1 MISQTGDT
9 RVEGGIEPDDGFRV
23 DVSVFYGPIDLL
35 LYLIRKNELDIHE
48 LSLAQIA
55 REYLEYV
62 DLINL
67 VDLERAGEFIATA
80 SALMKIKSRSLF
92 RSSVDDDE
100 TIESENDPERALIN
114 YLLEFQKL
122 GGAAEKLAEREAER
136 RGVYPRGGEKTR
148 IVDEFARRDNA
159 PDYVLFDLFTA
170 LRDVLSTAPKT
181 SSHEV
186 EVLSITSEMKQREI
200 LDVIAR
206 DGGADF
212 IALVKGQPRIIIV
225 VTFIAMLELIRNG
238 RIRVRQSHQYGRI
251 MLYDPADHTTT
262 DS

>member
-1 MISQTGDT
+1 MMTKTGISG
-9 RVEGGIEPDDGFRV
+9 VEGGIEPDDGFRV
-23 DVSVFYGPIDLL
+23 DVPVFYGPIDLL
-35 LYLIRKNELDIHE
+35 IYLIRKNELDIHE

-62 DLINL
+62 DLIRL
-67 VDLERAGEFIATA
+67 VDLERAGEFISTA

-92 RSSVDDDE
+92 RSSVDDE
-100 TIESENDPERALIN
+100 EAVESENDPERALIN

-136 RGVYPRGGEKTR
+136 RGIYPRGGEKVR
-148 IVDEFARRDNA
+148 IADEFARRDNA
-159 PDYVLFDLFTA
+159 PDYVLFDLFAA
-170 LRDVLSTAPKT
+170 LKDVLSTAPKT

-200 LDVIAR
+200 QDIIAR
-206 DGGADF
+206 DGRVDF

-262 DS
+262 DT